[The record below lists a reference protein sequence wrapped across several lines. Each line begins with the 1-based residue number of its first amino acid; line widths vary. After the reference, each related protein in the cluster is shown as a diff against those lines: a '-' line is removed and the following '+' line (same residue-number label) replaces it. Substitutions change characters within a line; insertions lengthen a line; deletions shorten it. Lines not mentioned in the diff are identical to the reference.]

1 MPALLPSE
9 YVIYIA
15 TGPERLWEALVNNA
29 LRKQWWRGHYVES
42 AWQPGA
48 ELIGYFPDGSVELR
62 GTVLAAQAPQKLV
75 YECRAVWNEE
85 SADDLN
91 RLSFEIEAYRS
102 LVRLAF
108 TYEAS
113 ERLVTLARPGWP
125 AVFSSLKSL
134 LETGKPLDLTEV
146 FGPERN
152 PANR

>member
-29 LRKQWWRGHYVES
+29 LR
-42 AWQPGA
+42 
-48 ELIGYFPDGSVELR
+48 VELR